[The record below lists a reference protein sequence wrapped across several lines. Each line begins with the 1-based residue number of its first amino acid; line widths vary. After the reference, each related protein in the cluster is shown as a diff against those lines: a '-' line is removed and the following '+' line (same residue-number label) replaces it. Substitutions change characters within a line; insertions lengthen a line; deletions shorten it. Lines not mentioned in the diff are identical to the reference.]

1 MRRSRP
7 EGFGKYFREALRVD
21 RFWHPWLARFFY
33 TDERHGDG
41 TFKGMALDGAAHG
54 EFYAQLAN
62 HENVPWHATFVKDKG
77 YVQFK

>member
-1 MRRSRP
+1 MLHVEQTVSDIP
-7 EGFGKYFREALRVD
+7 GGN
-21 RFWHPWLARFFY
+21 RFFY
-33 TDERHGDG
+33 ADERTRDG
-41 TFKGMALDGAAHG
+41 KIKGMALDGAAHG